1 MPCCSSGQQNP
12 AAKSGCLK
20 LLSLRVEV
28 RADCMANWSVT
39 KWARRAR
46 VAKTSRVRSDCVSR
60 SWLPRHVTWRA
71 AASDFL
77 PREATLAHLARSG
90 IPPLAYHVVKM
101 LL

>member
-1 MPCCSSGQQNP
+1 MPITGFSMELDFNRWKVRKANLEDKSRALGLCC
-12 AAKSGCLK
+12 
-20 LLSLRVEV
+20 
-28 RADCMANWSVT
+28 
-39 KWARRAR
+39 
-46 VAKTSRVRSDCVSR
+46 SR

>member
-1 MPCCSSGQQNP
+1 MCGHTMR
-12 AAKSGCLK
+12 K
-20 LLSLRVEV
+20 LVGHEV
-28 RADCMANWSVT
+28 GSPGRGWRRQVAC
-39 KWARRAR
+39 ART
-46 VAKTSRVRSDCVSR
+46 VLSR